1 MKKHNAHRVRRRTST
16 VSNTQ
21 FPWKFFILT
30 VICACIL
37 AAGFFFAARQ
47 HFMMM
52 EFGLKNSKLRKQID
66 ELESE
71 RRRLILAKE
80 VSLSPMEITRAAHV
94 AGLRENR
101 VFPEEPAITEI
112 KKETEVSDVQPVLAS
127 VREPK
132 KNEKIE
138 EKTIEPKKLVKQIVQ
153 QAATKPAA
161 PDERPRIV
169 GDADKRVASSST
181 KSSSKL
187 R

>member
-16 VSNTQ
+16 VSHTQ

-37 AAGFFFAARQ
+37 GAGFFFAARQ
-47 HFMMM
+47 HFSTM

-80 VSLSPMEITRAAHV
+80 VSLSPVEITRAAHV

-101 VFPEEPAITEI
+101 VVPEAPAITEV
-112 KKETEVSDVQPVLAS
+112 KKEPELSDVQPVLAS

-132 KNEKIE
+132 KNERSE
-138 EKTIEPKKLVKQIVQ
+138 EKSVEPKKLVKPIVQ
-153 QAATKPAA
+153 QTATKPAK

-169 GDADKRVASSST
+169 GDADKRFASSSS

>member
-1 MKKHNAHRVRRRTST
+1 MKKHNAHRVRKRTST
-16 VSNTQ
+16 VATNE
-21 FPWKFFILT
+21 FPWRFIILT
-30 VICACIL
+30 VVCACIL

-71 RRRLILAKE
+71 RRRLVLAKE
-80 VSLSPMEITRAAHV
+80 VSISPMEIARAAHV
-94 AGLRENR
+94 AGLRENK
-101 VFPEEPAITEI
+101 AIAESDSVSEV
-112 KKETEVSDVQPVLAS
+112 KKETAVPGVQPVLAS

-132 KNEKIE
+132 KSEKAE
-138 EKTIEPKKLVKQIVQ
+138 VKTVEPKKLMKQIIQ
-153 QAATKPAA
+153 QAAAKSVT

-181 KSSSKL
+181 KSSPKM